1 VKKLWFI
8 LFYIIFQLLSCSDSH
23 KTKFD
28 VVIVDSQKDILPRYV
43 DINELQDRL
52 LEQNA
57 VLIYYKDVNRNHPCY
72 KAVQYFGLQGIIPE
86 WEVHPDKPLT
96 EIEKE
101 QLIDQAKIEV
111 HGIDITKPITKGEL
125 LNILYNSIKK

>member
-57 VLIYYKDVNRNHPCY
+57 VLIYYKLQGRTVFWAARNYSGMGSSSGETINRNG
-72 KAVQYFGLQGIIPE
+72 KR
-86 WEVHPDKPLT
+86 T
-96 EIEKE
+96 
-101 QLIDQAKIEV
+101 ID
-111 HGIDITKPITKGEL
+111 
-125 LNILYNSIKK
+125 